1 MGKFNEKSPH
11 GSSLKKPSKGDSK
24 LIKSGVTSKA
34 TAKSHVL
41 KIAKPTSGIKK
52 IISKK
57 EKQKLKHK
65 KIEEKIL
72 RTKDAF
78 KEDKA
83 RKKRQARPV
92 IGDLK
97 PLLDS
102 LPSIDELLELRDKS
116 NKTGIAKIDRRHPK
130 KPKNRK
136 EKRQQLIHEK
146 TEKMLDRF
154 DSVQKIW
161 KSQEFRKDPRKH
173 IVEQLRKRR
182 AEMET

>member
-1 MGKFNEKSPH
+1 MGKLNKKSSD
-11 GSSLKKPSKGDSK
+11 GSSLKKPSKGGSK
-24 LIKSGVTSKA
+24 LIKPGATSKA

-65 KIEEKIL
+65 KIQEKIL

-78 KEDKA
+78 NEDKA

-116 NKTGIAKIDRRHPK
+116 NKTGIAKIDRRLPK

-161 KSQEFRKDPRKH
+161 KSQEFQKDPRKH
-173 IVEQLRKRR
+173 IAEQIRKRR